1 MDKEKIELAFKCVDA
16 LAAGLDP
23 ISGKLL
29 PKDSAIN
36 QGDVVRA
43 LFYAR
48 SIIGQYRTKSA
59 QPQQPMVQ
67 ILPVRSKGSTSLQN
81 SDVSTP
87 TPAPVVPVSHQKN
100 RIRRLPLTQTIQR
113 IRWKHLQ
120 ERQ

>member
-1 MDKEKIELAFKCVDA
+1 MDKEKIELAFKCVDS

-23 ISGKLL
+23 ISGKIL

-67 ILPVRSKGSTSLQN
+67 VLPVRAKDPDIVSKSRCINTYTSPGN
-81 SDVSTP
+81 
-87 TPAPVVPVSHQKN
+87 ARFIFN
-100 RIRRLPLTQTIQR
+100 RTTC
-113 IRWKHLQ
+113 
-120 ERQ
+120 

>member
-48 SIIGQYRTKSA
+48 SIICLLY
-59 QPQQPMVQ
+59 
-67 ILPVRSKGSTSLQN
+67 TSDAADEL
-81 SDVSTP
+81 
-87 TPAPVVPVSHQKN
+87 
-100 RIRRLPLTQTIQR
+100 
-113 IRWKHLQ
+113 
-120 ERQ
+120 